1 MNKNQSIDKSWAN
14 TNRRIDQIEQ
24 ISFSYWQ
31 VIMITSKI
39 IVVQIVPMLQERF
52 QWIPIDQVTRQ
63 IMLYWKRNLSEQEY
77 QNLKSWL

>member
-1 MNKNQSIDKSWAN
+1 MNKNQSVDKSWAN

>member
-39 IVVQIVPMLQERF
+39 IVIQIVPMLQERF
-52 QWIPIDQVTRQ
+52 QWIQIDQVTRQ
-63 IMLYWKRNLSEQEY
+63 IMLYWKKNLSKQEY